1 MTSAPKSSW
10 QRLPGRIWRS
20 CNAYAYPR
28 GVRGLRRFLIRFFLR
43 LLVVFAVVLGGLL
56 LFRSHYR
63 PLLREL
69 AETQI
74 KNATSD
80 LTNDALTE
88 LLARDSV
95 AYDRIVYFEKDLN
108 GRITAMKT
116 NILEVNRMKTEI
128 LEIINQEILD
138 WDTAKLGIPIGSLI
152 FPELFAGKGFCIP
165 VHVLSIRNSDA
176 SFESRFQQAG
186 INQTLHRLMMEVNV
200 DASILVL
207 GQTESFSLTSEVV
220 AAETVIVGEVPG
232 TFLNT
237 GGIYGTQTEN

>member
-1 MTSAPKSSW
+1 M
-10 QRLPGRIWRS
+10 
-20 CNAYAYPR
+20 
-28 GVRGLRRFLIRFFLR
+28 RRFLIRFFLR
-43 LLVVFAVVLGGLL
+43 LLVCFAVVLGGLL

>member
-1 MTSAPKSSW
+1 M
-10 QRLPGRIWRS
+10 
-20 CNAYAYPR
+20 
-28 GVRGLRRFLIRFFLR
+28 RRFLIRFFLR
-43 LLVVFAVVLGGLL
+43 LLVVFTVVLGGLL

>member
-1 MTSAPKSSW
+1 M
-10 QRLPGRIWRS
+10 
-20 CNAYAYPR
+20 
-28 GVRGLRRFLIRFFLR
+28 RRFLIRFFLR
-43 LLVVFAVVLGGLL
+43 LLLVFAVVLGGLL
-56 LFRSHYR
+56 LFRSYYR

-88 LLARDSV
+88 LLARDSI

-207 GQTESFSLTSEVV
+207 GQTESFSITSEVV

>member
-1 MTSAPKSSW
+1 M
-10 QRLPGRIWRS
+10 
-20 CNAYAYPR
+20 
-28 GVRGLRRFLIRFFLR
+28 RRFLIRFLLR
-43 LLVVFAVVLGGLL
+43 LLVVFAVALGGLL

-88 LLARDSV
+88 LLARDSI

-128 LEIINQEILD
+128 LEIINQEILA

-207 GQTESFSLTSEVV
+207 GQTESFSLTREVV
-220 AAETVIVGEVPG
+220 AAETVIVGEDPG

-237 GGIYGTQTEN
+237 GGTYGTR

>member
-1 MTSAPKSSW
+1 M
-10 QRLPGRIWRS
+10 
-20 CNAYAYPR
+20 
-28 GVRGLRRFLIRFFLR
+28 RRFLIRFFLR

-88 LLARDSV
+88 LLARDSI

-152 FPELFAGKGFCIP
+152 LPELFAGKGFCIP

>member
-1 MTSAPKSSW
+1 M
-10 QRLPGRIWRS
+10 
-20 CNAYAYPR
+20 
-28 GVRGLRRFLIRFFLR
+28 RRFLIRFFLR

-237 GGIYGTQTEN
+237 GGIYGTQKEN

>member
-1 MTSAPKSSW
+1 M
-10 QRLPGRIWRS
+10 
-20 CNAYAYPR
+20 
-28 GVRGLRRFLIRFFLR
+28 RRFLIRFFLR
-43 LLVVFAVVLGGLL
+43 LLLVFAVVLGGLL

-220 AAETVIVGEVPG
+220 AAETVIVGEVPD

>member
-1 MTSAPKSSW
+1 M
-10 QRLPGRIWRS
+10 
-20 CNAYAYPR
+20 
-28 GVRGLRRFLIRFFLR
+28 RRFLIRFFLR
-43 LLVVFAVVLGGLL
+43 LLVVFAVALGGLL

-88 LLARDSV
+88 QLSRDSV

-128 LEIINQEILD
+128 LEIINQEILA

-176 SFESRFQQAG
+176 SFECRFQQAG

>member
-1 MTSAPKSSW
+1 M
-10 QRLPGRIWRS
+10 
-20 CNAYAYPR
+20 
-28 GVRGLRRFLIRFFLR
+28 RRFLIRWLAR
-43 LLVVFAVVLGGLL
+43 LLLILAAALGLFL
-56 LFRSHYR
+56 VFRSHYR

-88 LLARDSV
+88 QLSRDSV

-128 LEIINQEILD
+128 LDLMNQEILS
-138 WDTAKLGIPIGSLI
+138 WDTAKIGIPIGSLF

-176 SFESRFQQAG
+176 TFESRFQQAG
-186 INQTLHRLMMEVNV
+186 INQTLHRLVMEVHV

-207 GQTESFSLTSEVV
+207 GQTESFSITSEVV
-220 AAETVIVGEVPG
+220 VAETVIVGEVPG

>member
-1 MTSAPKSSW
+1 M
-10 QRLPGRIWRS
+10 
-20 CNAYAYPR
+20 
-28 GVRGLRRFLIRFFLR
+28 RRFLIRFLLR
-43 LLVVFAVVLGGLL
+43 LLLVFAVVLGGLL

-88 LLARDSV
+88 LLARDSI
-95 AYDRIVYFEKDLN
+95 AYDRIGRTTAKGPKRPHYGHENQEYSGSQPDEN
-108 GRITAMKT
+108 G
-116 NILEVNRMKTEI
+116 VFW
-128 LEIINQEILD
+128 EIINQEILD
-138 WDTAKLGIPIGSLI
+138 RDTAKLGIPIGSLV

-165 VHVLSIRNSDA
+165 VHVLSIGNSDA

>member
-1 MTSAPKSSW
+1 M
-10 QRLPGRIWRS
+10 
-20 CNAYAYPR
+20 
-28 GVRGLRRFLIRFFLR
+28 RRFLIRFFLR

-88 LLARDSV
+88 LLARDSI

-176 SFESRFQQAG
+176 NFESRFQQAG

>member
-1 MTSAPKSSW
+1 M
-10 QRLPGRIWRS
+10 
-20 CNAYAYPR
+20 
-28 GVRGLRRFLIRFFLR
+28 RRFLIRFFLR

-88 LLARDSV
+88 LLARDSI
-95 AYDRIVYFEKDLN
+95 AYDRIIYFEKDLN

-128 LEIINQEILD
+128 LEIINQEILA

>member
-1 MTSAPKSSW
+1 M
-10 QRLPGRIWRS
+10 
-20 CNAYAYPR
+20 
-28 GVRGLRRFLIRFFLR
+28 RRFLIRFFLR

-88 LLARDSV
+88 LLARDSI

-128 LEIINQEILD
+128 LEIINQEILA

-207 GQTESFSLTSEVV
+207 GQTESFSLTREVV

>member
-1 MTSAPKSSW
+1 M
-10 QRLPGRIWRS
+10 
-20 CNAYAYPR
+20 
-28 GVRGLRRFLIRFFLR
+28 RRFLIRFFLR

-108 GRITAMKT
+108 GRLTAMKT

>member
-1 MTSAPKSSW
+1 M
-10 QRLPGRIWRS
+10 
-20 CNAYAYPR
+20 
-28 GVRGLRRFLIRFFLR
+28 RRFLIRFFLR
-43 LLVVFAVVLGGLL
+43 LLLVFAVVLGGLL

-88 LLARDSV
+88 LLARDSI
-95 AYDRIVYFEKDLN
+95 AYDRIIYFEKDLN

-128 LEIINQEILD
+128 LEIINQEILA

-207 GQTESFSLTSEVV
+207 GQTESFSITSDVV

>member
-1 MTSAPKSSW
+1 M
-10 QRLPGRIWRS
+10 
-20 CNAYAYPR
+20 
-28 GVRGLRRFLIRFFLR
+28 RRFLIRFFLR
-43 LLVVFAVVLGGLL
+43 LLVVFAVVFGGLL

-88 LLARDSV
+88 LLARDSI

-128 LEIINQEILD
+128 LEIINQEILA

>member
-1 MTSAPKSSW
+1 M
-10 QRLPGRIWRS
+10 
-20 CNAYAYPR
+20 
-28 GVRGLRRFLIRFFLR
+28 RRFLIRFLLR

-88 LLARDSV
+88 LLARDSI

-176 SFESRFQQAG
+176 NFESRFQQAG

-237 GGIYGTQTEN
+237 GGIYGIQTEN

>member
-1 MTSAPKSSW
+1 M
-10 QRLPGRIWRS
+10 
-20 CNAYAYPR
+20 
-28 GVRGLRRFLIRFFLR
+28 RRFLIRFFLR

-88 LLARDSV
+88 LLARDSI
-95 AYDRIVYFEKDLN
+95 AYDRIVYFEKDLD

>member
-1 MTSAPKSSW
+1 M
-10 QRLPGRIWRS
+10 
-20 CNAYAYPR
+20 
-28 GVRGLRRFLIRFFLR
+28 RRFLIRFFLR

-88 LLARDSV
+88 LLTRDSI

-128 LEIINQEILD
+128 LEIINQEILA

>member
-1 MTSAPKSSW
+1 MKRTW
-10 QRLPGRIWRS
+10 
-20 CNAYAYPR
+20 
-28 GVRGLRRFLIRFFLR
+28 
-43 LLVVFAVVLGGLL
+43 
-56 LFRSHYR
+56 
-63 PLLREL
+63 
-69 AETQI
+69 
-74 KNATSD
+74 
-80 LTNDALTE
+80 
-88 LLARDSV
+88 
-95 AYDRIVYFEKDLN
+95 N

-116 NILEVNRMKTEI
+116 NMLEVNRMKTEI

-207 GQTESFSLTSEVV
+207 GQTESFSVTSEVV

>member
-1 MTSAPKSSW
+1 M
-10 QRLPGRIWRS
+10 
-20 CNAYAYPR
+20 
-28 GVRGLRRFLIRFFLR
+28 RRFLIRFLLR
-43 LLVVFAVVLGGLL
+43 LLLVFAVVLGGLL

-88 LLARDSV
+88 LLARDSI

-108 GRITAMKT
+108 GHITAMKT

-128 LEIINQEILD
+128 LEIINQEILS
-138 WDTAKLGIPIGSLI
+138 WDTAKLGIPIGSLF

>member
-1 MTSAPKSSW
+1 M
-10 QRLPGRIWRS
+10 
-20 CNAYAYPR
+20 
-28 GVRGLRRFLIRFFLR
+28 RRFLIRFLLR
-43 LLVVFAVVLGGLL
+43 LLLVFAVVLGGLL

-80 LTNDALTE
+80 LTNDALTD
-88 LLARDSV
+88 LLARDSI

-128 LEIINQEILD
+128 LEIINQEILS
-138 WDTAKLGIPIGSLI
+138 WDTAKLGIPIGSLF

-176 SFESRFQQAG
+176 SFESRFQQSG

>member
-1 MTSAPKSSW
+1 M
-10 QRLPGRIWRS
+10 
-20 CNAYAYPR
+20 
-28 GVRGLRRFLIRFFLR
+28 RRFLIRFFLR

-186 INQTLHRLMMEVNV
+186 INQTLHRLMREVNV

>member
-1 MTSAPKSSW
+1 M
-10 QRLPGRIWRS
+10 
-20 CNAYAYPR
+20 
-28 GVRGLRRFLIRFFLR
+28 RRFLIRFLLR
-43 LLVVFAVVLGGLL
+43 LLVVFTVVLGGLL

-69 AETQI
+69 AETHI

-116 NILEVNRMKTEI
+116 NILEVNRMKMEI

>member
-1 MTSAPKSSW
+1 M
-10 QRLPGRIWRS
+10 
-20 CNAYAYPR
+20 
-28 GVRGLRRFLIRFFLR
+28 RRFLIRFLLR
-43 LLVVFAVVLGGLL
+43 LLLVFAVVLGGLL

-74 KNATSD
+74 KNTSD

>member
-1 MTSAPKSSW
+1 M
-10 QRLPGRIWRS
+10 
-20 CNAYAYPR
+20 
-28 GVRGLRRFLIRFFLR
+28 RRFLIRFFLR

-74 KNATSD
+74 KNVTSD

>member
-1 MTSAPKSSW
+1 M
-10 QRLPGRIWRS
+10 
-20 CNAYAYPR
+20 
-28 GVRGLRRFLIRFFLR
+28 RRFLIRFFLR

-88 LLARDSV
+88 LLARDSI

-186 INQTLHRLMMEVNV
+186 INQTLHRLMLEVNV

>member
-1 MTSAPKSSW
+1 M
-10 QRLPGRIWRS
+10 
-20 CNAYAYPR
+20 
-28 GVRGLRRFLIRFFLR
+28 RRFLIRFFLR

-88 LLARDSV
+88 LLARDSI

-128 LEIINQEILD
+128 LEIINQEILA

-176 SFESRFQQAG
+176 SFESHLQQAG
-186 INQTLHRLMMEVNV
+186 INQTLHRIMMEVNV
-200 DASILVL
+200 GASILVL

>member
-1 MTSAPKSSW
+1 M
-10 QRLPGRIWRS
+10 
-20 CNAYAYPR
+20 
-28 GVRGLRRFLIRFFLR
+28 RRFLIRFLLR

-128 LEIINQEILD
+128 LE
-138 WDTAKLGIPIGSLI
+138 S
-152 FPELFAGKGFCIP
+152 
-165 VHVLSIRNSDA
+165 SIRK
-176 SFESRFQQAG
+176 FWTG
-186 INQTLHRLMMEVNV
+186 IRQSWEFPLAV
-200 DASILVL
+200 
-207 GQTESFSLTSEVV
+207 SFSRSFSPGRASASRYTCSPSAIPTPALK
-220 AAETVIVGEVPG
+220 AAFSRPASTRPCIG
-232 TFLNT
+232 L
-237 GGIYGTQTEN
+237 

>member
-1 MTSAPKSSW
+1 M
-10 QRLPGRIWRS
+10 
-20 CNAYAYPR
+20 
-28 GVRGLRRFLIRFFLR
+28 RRFLIRFLLR
-43 LLVVFAVVLGGLL
+43 LLVVFAVALGGLL

-88 LLARDSV
+88 LLARDSI

-220 AAETVIVGEVPG
+220 AAETVIVGDVPG

>member
-1 MTSAPKSSW
+1 M
-10 QRLPGRIWRS
+10 
-20 CNAYAYPR
+20 
-28 GVRGLRRFLIRFFLR
+28 RRFLIRFFLR

-56 LFRSHYR
+56 LFCSHYR

-88 LLARDSV
+88 LLARDSI

>member
-1 MTSAPKSSW
+1 M
-10 QRLPGRIWRS
+10 
-20 CNAYAYPR
+20 
-28 GVRGLRRFLIRFFLR
+28 RRFLIRFFLR
-43 LLVVFAVVLGGLL
+43 MLVVFAVVLGGLL

-88 LLARDSV
+88 LLARDSI

>member
-1 MTSAPKSSW
+1 M
-10 QRLPGRIWRS
+10 
-20 CNAYAYPR
+20 
-28 GVRGLRRFLIRFFLR
+28 RRFLIRFLLR

-88 LLARDSV
+88 LLARDSI

-152 FPELFAGKGFCIP
+152 FPELFAGKGLCIP

-176 SFESRFQQAG
+176 NFESRFQQAG